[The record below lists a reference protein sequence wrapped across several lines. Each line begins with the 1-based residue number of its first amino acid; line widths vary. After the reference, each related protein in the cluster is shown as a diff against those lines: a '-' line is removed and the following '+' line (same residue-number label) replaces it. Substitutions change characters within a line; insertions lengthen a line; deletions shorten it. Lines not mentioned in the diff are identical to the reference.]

1 MTHVHTAANAT
12 HVHVTHIV
20 AHVTVIHMVHIVV
33 HVTHIMIHMVHIA
46 MLFSMRMVMFPT
58 MAATTNVFVVRMGM
72 TLHFHVIM
80 MHIAFMIL
88 VAVIMVLAAS
98 HFSVVFFFIIH
109 IMLFSAHL
117 SHLQIDYSSKH
128 LQ

>member
-1 MTHVHTAANAT
+1 
-12 HVHVTHIV
+12 
-20 AHVTVIHMVHIVV
+20 
-33 HVTHIMIHMVHIA
+33 
-46 MLFSMRMVMFPT
+46 MFPT
-58 MAATTNVFVVRMGM
+58 MAATAHFFMIRMGMTLHLHVTMVHITMMVSMRVVMFPTMAETAHFFMVRMGM
-72 TLHFHVIM
+72 TLHLHVIM
-80 MHIAFMIL
+80 VHITLMIW

-98 HFSVVFFFIIH
+98 HFSIVFFFVIH